1 MGTWNGLVY
10 NNGLG
15 LNDNLDWLEIE
26 TINLGSPEILEVDD
40 GETVT
45 PTKSFVQLE
54 KGTVPNISQC
64 VQIGSSGLGSGV
76 ILVIKGLSTEVVTMI
91 GNVGNLELESSHV
104 LTSYNTLVLV
114 RGSAWHE
121 ISRSDNN

>member
-26 TINLGSPEILEVDD
+26 IVNLGDPEILDVDG
-40 GETVT
+40 GETPT
-45 PTKSFVQLE
+45 PTKSFIQLE
-54 KGTVPNISQC
+54 HGTVPSTSQC
-64 VQIGSSGLGSGV
+64 STIGTGGLSTGV
-76 ILVIKGLSTEVVTMI
+76 ILVIKGLSSEVVSML
-91 GNVGNLELESSHV
+91 GSVGNLNLESPFA
-104 LTSYNTLVLV
+104 LTSNSTLVLV
-114 RGSAWHE
+114 RGPSWHE